1 MGSRSIIPG
10 GTSPIRRGVQWLAL
24 LLSNPKLS
32 NFASGRIVQ
41 GPSKSVCVPFLNCYS
56 CPAAIGA
63 CPVGAFQSLAAG
75 MSGMVSLYII
85 GFLTATGAVAGR
97 FICGWLCPF
106 GLIQELLNRFR
117 PRRWRV
123 RLPKFIEALRYPVL
137 ILTVLLPFYWRSA
150 VGLAEPYFCKYVCP
164 AGTLEAGLP
173 LVSRRPEL
181 AALIGPLFWW
191 KVSILVV
198 VLIASVMIWR
208 PFCRTLCPLGAFY
221 GLFNRVSLLRLQS
234 DAGRCTSC
242 RACARRCPADLE
254 PYVAP
259 NSSRCVRC
267 LECTKACPTQALR
280 FGIPG
285 ADLPPAVNRR
295 PSSGTVSTRR

>member
-1 MGSRSIIPG
+1 MSSGRFPSDS
-10 GTSPIRRGVQWLAL
+10 TPIRRGVQWLAL
-24 LLSNPKLS
+24 LLSNPKLA
-32 NFASGRIVQ
+32 NFTSGRIVQ

-56 CPAAIGA
+56 CPAAIGS

-75 MSGMVSLYII
+75 MSRMVSLYII

-106 GLIQELLNRFR
+106 GLIQELLHKFR
-117 PRRWRV
+117 PRSWRI
-123 RLPKFIEALRYPVL
+123 RLLRLAEALRYPAL

-150 VGLAEPYFCKYVCP
+150 IGLAEPYFCKYVCP

-191 KVSILVV
+191 KVFLLAV
-198 VLIASVMIWR
+198 VLIASILIWR

-221 GLFNRVSLLRLQS
+221 GLFNHVSLLQLNCDNQ
-234 DAGRCTSC
+234 RCTSC
-242 RACARRCPADLE
+242 RACSRRCPADLD
-254 PYVAP
+254 PYREP
-259 NSSRCVRC
+259 NSDRCVRC
-267 LECTKACPTQALR
+267 LECTKVCPTQALR
-280 FGIPG
+280 FGIPRK
-285 ADLPPAVNRR
+285 DLPRHAGRQAPSEIFTNRQ
-295 PSSGTVSTRR
+295 